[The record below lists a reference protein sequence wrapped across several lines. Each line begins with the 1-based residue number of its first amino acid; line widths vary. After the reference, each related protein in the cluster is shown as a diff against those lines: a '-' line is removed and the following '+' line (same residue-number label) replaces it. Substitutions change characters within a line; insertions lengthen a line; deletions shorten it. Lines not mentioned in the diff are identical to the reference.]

1 MLEDM
6 FLFTDI
12 YIRYKDITI
21 FVVCSDDAEI
31 ISLETDG
38 SKESWYFDVNKE
50 KFSSLVAKLLNKD
63 IGNNRKK
70 DSKYFQLYSKSNL
83 IKVFTILNYNSFLNG
98 KFLKFKKV
106 NDVHYMF

>member
-38 SKESWYFDVNKE
+38 SKESWYFEANKE
-50 KFSSLVAKLLNKD
+50 KFDSLFVKLLNKE
-63 IGNNRKK
+63 IGNDLKK
-70 DSKYFQLYSKSNL
+70 DSKYFYINSRSNL
-83 IKVFTILNYNSFLNG
+83 MKVFSILDPRQMRNFLN
-98 KFLKFKKV
+98 
-106 NDVHYMF
+106 

>member
-21 FVVCSDDAEI
+21 VVVCSDDAEI

-38 SKESWYFDVNKE
+38 SKESWYFEVNKE
-50 KFSSLVAKLLNKD
+50 KFDSLVVKLLNKE
-63 IGNNRKK
+63 IGNGLKK
-70 DSKYFQLYSKSNL
+70 DSKYFYINSRSNL
-83 IKVFTILNYNSFLNG
+83 MKVFNILDPRQMRNFLNWKIEKHG
-98 KFLKFKKV
+98 L
-106 NDVHYMF
+106 

>member
-21 FVVCSDDAEI
+21 VVVCSDDAEI

-38 SKESWYFDVNKE
+38 SKESWYFEANKE
-50 KFSSLVAKLLNKD
+50 KFDSLVVKLLNKE
-63 IGNNRKK
+63 IGNDLKK
-70 DSKYFQLYSKSNL
+70 DSKYFYINSRSNL
-83 IKVFTILNYNSFLNG
+83 MKVFSILDPRQMRNFLNWKSEKHG
-98 KFLKFKKV
+98 L
-106 NDVHYMF
+106 

>member
-21 FVVCSDDAEI
+21 IVVCSDDEEI
-31 ISLETDG
+31 MSLETDG
-38 SKESWYFDVNKE
+38 SKESWYFEVNKE

-83 IKVFTILNYNSFLNG
+83 IKVFTILDYSFLLNK

-106 NDVHYMF
+106 NDIHYIF

>member
-21 FVVCSDDAEI
+21 VVVCSDDAEI

-38 SKESWYFDVNKE
+38 SKEVWYFEVNKE
-50 KFSSLVAKLLNKD
+50 KFDSLVEKLLNRD
-63 IGNNRKK
+63 IGNGHKK
-70 DSKYFQLYSKSNL
+70 DSKYFKLYSGSNL
-83 IKVFTILNYNSFLNG
+83 MKVFSILNYIEYNTINEKL
-98 KFLKFKKV
+98 LKLKK
-106 NDVHYMF
+106 

>member
-1 MLEDM
+1 MFEDK
-6 FLFTDI
+6 FLHADI
-12 YIRYKDITI
+12 YISYKDTTI
-21 FVVCSDDAEI
+21 VVACSDDEEI
-31 ISLETDG
+31 MCLETDG

-83 IKVFTILNYNSFLNG
+83 MKVFTILDYNSFLNG

>member
-21 FVVCSDDAEI
+21 VVVCSDDAEI

-38 SKESWYFDVNKE
+38 SKEVWYFEVNKE
-50 KFSSLVAKLLNKD
+50 KFSGLVEKLLNKE
-63 IGNNRKK
+63 IGNGLKK
-70 DSKYFQLYSKSNL
+70 DSKYFHINSRSNL
-83 IKVFTILNYNSFLNG
+83 MKVFSILDPRQIRNFLN
-98 KFLKFKKV
+98 
-106 NDVHYMF
+106 